1 MNDLE
6 NNIRSSQK
14 VGETELG
21 DIYMNTLTQSKCIV
35 ITKKFIN
42 KYKFK
47 YMINQLLSLL
57 DIKKVKFS
65 IHKDKK
71 LKIIGN
77 KSEIRNLYFSKP
89 FLNLCGYSQ
98 DQYDSLPNVKYN
110 PTNLQYFNA
119 RYILNISPE
128 NTYCKLF
135 DPPIFLD
142 VFSSDIRE
150 NLHDYNSD
158 TFTKICTINNTKQYY
173 EVIQEFTT
181 PLWYEASKICGG
193 IIHLNV
199 LESCKNTIYSPNKIK
214 TLIFHLNVCHKDNIK
229 IPKMIFCNLHCNNA
243 QAVSKY
249 TFTNKLSNSISI
261 KNGDQVG
268 LTCVRLPN
276 FNSIFGEHMKF
287 HLNLIYQNKTS
298 EFKITMKKSIFT
310 SNQSFIN
317 ELNTVFQD
325 YQIIFTLKDM
335 SICIKNTSPDNMA
348 ILYCSEGMM
357 KILGCYHDSIPKSI
371 NINQRSKYFFDQPFD
386 LFSLTPKILT
396 FHVSF
401 LCNVSTR
408 DELYKRSH
416 VIFFDNNEKD
426 RVFHFNETFEHMPGI
441 FNHIQV
447 DVYNPLNHDYSFSDD
462 SLHCCFVLKEHQEI

>member
-199 LESCKNTIYSPNKIK
+199 LQFILQIK
-214 TLIFHLNVCHKDNIK
+214 
-229 IPKMIFCNLHCNNA
+229 
-243 QAVSKY
+243 
-249 TFTNKLSNSISI
+249 
-261 KNGDQVG
+261 
-268 LTCVRLPN
+268 
-276 FNSIFGEHMKF
+276 
-287 HLNLIYQNKTS
+287 
-298 EFKITMKKSIFT
+298 
-310 SNQSFIN
+310 
-317 ELNTVFQD
+317 
-325 YQIIFTLKDM
+325 
-335 SICIKNTSPDNMA
+335 
-348 ILYCSEGMM
+348 
-357 KILGCYHDSIPKSI
+357 
-371 NINQRSKYFFDQPFD
+371 
-386 LFSLTPKILT
+386 
-396 FHVSF
+396 
-401 LCNVSTR
+401 
-408 DELYKRSH
+408 
-416 VIFFDNNEKD
+416 
-426 RVFHFNETFEHMPGI
+426 
-441 FNHIQV
+441 
-447 DVYNPLNHDYSFSDD
+447 
-462 SLHCCFVLKEHQEI
+462 